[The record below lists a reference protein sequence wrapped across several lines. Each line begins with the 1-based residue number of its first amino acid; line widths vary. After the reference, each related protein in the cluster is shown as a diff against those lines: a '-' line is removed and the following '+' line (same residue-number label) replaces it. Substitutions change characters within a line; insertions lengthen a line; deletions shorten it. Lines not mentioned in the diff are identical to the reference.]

1 MCNPCHHHTVVNS
14 SSLCCYLWQAT
25 LVIVT
30 TLALTKSRSG
40 KSVLMTWVGSQNS
53 HKWTYFY
60 NAYSD
65 ENNLRW
71 FHWAKEISSKGVTEV
86 IKTPG
91 TRVTYPRLIGLCV
104 FLRIKFFCA
113 LSAGKNKPIEKQWY
127 LIHFYCNKLFEASL
141 TVFSWAEF
149 VNFSHYRFERLFV
162 NGYTMLR
169 LESSC
174 SEY

>member
-14 SSLCCYLWQAT
+14 SSLCSYLWQAT

-30 TLALTKSRSG
+30 TLALTKIRSG

-53 HKWTYFY
+53 DKWTHFY
-60 NAYSD
+60 NTYSH

-86 IKTPG
+86 VKTPEWHA
-91 TRVTYPRLIGLCV
+91 LAWLV
-104 FLRIKFFCA
+104 FVFFFCA

-141 TVFSWAEF
+141 TVFSRAEF
-149 VNFSHYRFERLFV
+149 VNFSHYPFEGLFV
-162 NGYTMLR
+162 NGYTVLR

-174 SEY
+174 SE